1 MFEVLTKPYE
11 VRSFSFKPI
20 PEAKTNNN
28 DQMEITEP
36 TQTTAVELEPS
47 KVFNLTVSRAA
58 TTVRGH
64 TSYLTFADYPKF
76 NDLM

>member
-11 VRSFSFKPI
+11 VRTFSFKPI
-20 PEAKTNNN
+20 PEVKANNEN
-28 DQMEITEP
+28 NMDISEP

-47 KVFNLTVSRAA
+47 KVFNLTVSRSA

-76 NDLM
+76 NDLQ